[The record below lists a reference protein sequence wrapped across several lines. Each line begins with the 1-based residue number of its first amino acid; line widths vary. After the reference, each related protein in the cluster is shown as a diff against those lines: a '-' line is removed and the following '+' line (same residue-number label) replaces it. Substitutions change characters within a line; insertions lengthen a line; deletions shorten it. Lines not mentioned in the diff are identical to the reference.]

1 MRLLAYDIYIDIL
14 RFVKV
19 EQHFHL
25 PKIYLGLFFFQ
36 LLAASDLIVVLG
48 GALLWGL
55 PDLWHYYSLRLYPII
70 VPYVLPIMQIAMMIS
85 IYTTILM
92 SFERYVRIGHTC
104 RLKDCAYITD
114 DNFK

>member
-1 MRLLAYDIYIDIL
+1 MIFTQNVF
-14 RFVKV
+14 RFV
-19 EQHFHL
+19 L
-25 PKIYLGLFFFQ
+25 CFQ
-36 LLAASDLIVVLG
+36 LMAASDLIVVLG